1 MIGGGRRSAGLLF
14 WSLRCGP
21 EEEDEQSD
29 EGDRCDAETECAQR
43 SFLGS
48 ASVLS
53 GVGREILE
61 LRFERAR

>member
-1 MIGGGRRSAGLLF
+1 MRF

-21 EEEDEQSD
+21 EEEGEESD
-29 EGDRCDAETECAQR
+29 EGDRSDAETECKQR

-53 GVGREILE
+53 GVGGEVLE

>member
-1 MIGGGRRSAGLLF
+1 MRF
-14 WSLRCGP
+14 WSLRYGP
-21 EEEDEQSD
+21 EEEGEESD
-29 EGDRCDAETECAQR
+29 EGDRSDAETECKQR

-53 GVGREILE
+53 GVGGEVLE